1 MTLHG
6 VTANR
11 LLDGEV
17 VYLTPTLEWS
27 ACLDECCVVADS
39 STGADLLAA
48 ATRAVRDRLIV
59 DPYLFEI
66 EIGEGR
72 ISPLGQRERIRAAG
86 PSVRPDLCRPTIQ
99 SEPGGE

>member
-1 MTLHG
+1 MTLYA

-17 VYLTPTLEWS
+17 VYLTPALEWS
-27 ACLDECCVVADS
+27 PCLDECCVVADD
-39 STGADLLAA
+39 GANLLVAA
-48 ATRAVRDRLIV
+48 NRAVQDRLIV

-86 PSVRPDLCRPTIQ
+86 PSVRPDLGRQTVQ
-99 SEPGGE
+99 TEPVAE